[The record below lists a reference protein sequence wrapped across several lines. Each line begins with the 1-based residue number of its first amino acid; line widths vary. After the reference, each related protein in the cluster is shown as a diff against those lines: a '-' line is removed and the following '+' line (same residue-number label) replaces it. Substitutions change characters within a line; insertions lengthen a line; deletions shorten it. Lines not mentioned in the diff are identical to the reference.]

1 MFDQVP
7 RSKISVIDKPEAL
20 SFEVVA
26 ERVEWAVNNETVP
39 EDFRSFSQLEIVDGT
54 TCLCGWI

>member
-7 RSKISVIDKPEAL
+7 RSKISITDKPEAL

-26 ERVEWAVNNETVP
+26 ERVE
-39 EDFRSFSQLEIVDGT
+39 
-54 TCLCGWI
+54 

>member
-7 RSKISVIDKPEAL
+7 RSKISTIDKPEAL

-26 ERVEWAVNNETVP
+26 KRVEWAVNNETVP
-39 EDFRSFSQLEIVDGT
+39 EDFRTFSQLEIVDGT

>member
-7 RSKISVIDKPEAL
+7 RSKISIIDKPEAL

-26 ERVEWAVNNETVP
+26 KRVE
-39 EDFRSFSQLEIVDGT
+39 
-54 TCLCGWI
+54 